1 MYLII
6 DEKMRKIEKDTL
18 KKMGYKLIEI
28 KKNNKVYEEISSHV
42 DIFVCKIGEKII
54 VEKSQFNNIRSIF
67 NVEQGYEEI
76 EEKYPY
82 DIKYNVCIIGK
93 KAIHNLKYTDSKI
106 IEELKKQNYELINTT
121 QGYTNCSIAVI
132 DDKSAIVT
140 DKGLNKILQKHNI
153 NTLYIEDEL
162 DIKLI
167 NNQIDAKLDDIYE
180 SNNLKKINQEKSD
193 INTYLTK
200 KMKIKA
206 DNSNDETLKKLV
218 NERNSLET
226 QLTNNSKYVN
236 ADKSGVISYRIDG
249 LEGTLTT
256 GDFSYLNEDFLKD
269 LKVQTGQIIAIN
281 NKTNGKIVDN
291 FQCNIACILTSDE
304 AKNSEVG
311 KSIKLRLQSSEE
323 IPAKIVYKAVENND
337 KTLLVFEIN
346 NNVSDLIK
354 YRKTSFDVIWWSN
367 SGLKI
372 PNSSIKYEGNIA
384 YVIRNRSGLKEKI
397 FVKVLRSNEKYSI
410 VENYSYA
417 ELKEAGYD
425 TSELKNKKSISV
437 YDQIEN

>member
-1 MYLII
+1 M
-6 DEKMRKIEKDTL
+6 KNKKIL
-18 KKMGYKLIEI
+18 KI
-28 KKNNKVYEEISSHV
+28 
-42 DIFVCKIGEKII
+42 
-54 VEKSQFNNIRSIF
+54 
-67 NVEQGYEEI
+67 
-76 EEKYPY
+76 
-82 DIKYNVCIIGK
+82 VCI
-93 KAIHNLKYTDSKI
+93 A
-106 IEELKKQNYELINTT
+106 
-121 QGYTNCSIAVI
+121 IAVI
-132 DDKSAIVT
+132 VLIYLIALLIKLVKKPTETFAVENGKIYQEEFAEGYIIRNESLINISNLENGIVPIKSEGDKVAKGESIYRYCINNEEEINQKIEEIDLQIQENLGNDDEYFSS
-140 DKGLNKILQKHNI
+140 
-153 NTLYIEDEL
+153 

-256 GDFSYLNEDFLKD
+256 GDFSYLNEDFLKN
-269 LKVQTGQIIAIN
+269 LRVQTGQIIAVN

-346 NNVSDLIK
+346 NNVADLIK

>member
-1 MYLII
+1 M
-6 DEKMRKIEKDTL
+6 KNKKIL
-18 KKMGYKLIEI
+18 KI
-28 KKNNKVYEEISSHV
+28 
-42 DIFVCKIGEKII
+42 
-54 VEKSQFNNIRSIF
+54 
-67 NVEQGYEEI
+67 
-76 EEKYPY
+76 
-82 DIKYNVCIIGK
+82 VCI
-93 KAIHNLKYTDSKI
+93 A
-106 IEELKKQNYELINTT
+106 
-121 QGYTNCSIAVI
+121 IAVI
-132 DDKSAIVT
+132 VLIYLIALLIKLVKKPTETFAVENGKIYQEEFAEGYIIRDESLINISNLENGIVPIKSEGDKVAKGESIYRYCINNEEEINQKIEEIDLQIQENLGNDDEYFSS
-140 DKGLNKILQKHNI
+140 
-153 NTLYIEDEL
+153 

-193 INTYLTK
+193 INTHLTK

-256 GDFSYLNEDFLKD
+256 GDFSYLNEDFLKN
-269 LKVQTGQIIAIN
+269 LKVQTGQIIAVN

-337 KTLLVFEIN
+337 KTLLVFEVN
-346 NNVSDLIK
+346 NNVADLIK

>member
-1 MYLII
+1 M
-6 DEKMRKIEKDTL
+6 KNKKIL
-18 KKMGYKLIEI
+18 KI
-28 KKNNKVYEEISSHV
+28 
-42 DIFVCKIGEKII
+42 
-54 VEKSQFNNIRSIF
+54 
-67 NVEQGYEEI
+67 
-76 EEKYPY
+76 
-82 DIKYNVCIIGK
+82 VCI
-93 KAIHNLKYTDSKI
+93 A
-106 IEELKKQNYELINTT
+106 
-121 QGYTNCSIAVI
+121 IAVI
-132 DDKSAIVT
+132 VLIYLIALLIKLVKKPTETFAVENGKIYQEEFAEGYIIRDESLINISNLENGIVPIKSEGDKVAKGESIYRYCISNEEEINQKIEEIDLQIQENLGNDDEYFSS
-140 DKGLNKILQKHNI
+140 
-153 NTLYIEDEL
+153 

-256 GDFSYLNEDFLKD
+256 GDFSYLNEDFLKN
-269 LKVQTGQIIAIN
+269 LNVQTGQIIAVNN

-346 NNVSDLIK
+346 NNVADLIK

>member
-1 MYLII
+1 M
-6 DEKMRKIEKDTL
+6 KNKKIL
-18 KKMGYKLIEI
+18 KI
-28 KKNNKVYEEISSHV
+28 
-42 DIFVCKIGEKII
+42 
-54 VEKSQFNNIRSIF
+54 
-67 NVEQGYEEI
+67 
-76 EEKYPY
+76 
-82 DIKYNVCIIGK
+82 VCI
-93 KAIHNLKYTDSKI
+93 A
-106 IEELKKQNYELINTT
+106 
-121 QGYTNCSIAVI
+121 IAVI
-132 DDKSAIVT
+132 VLIYLIALLIKLVKKPTETFAVENGKIYQEEFAEGYIIRDESLINISNLENGIVPIKSEGDKVAKGESIYRYCINNEEEINQKIEEIDLQIQKNLGNDDEYFSS
-140 DKGLNKILQKHNI
+140 
-153 NTLYIEDEL
+153 

-269 LKVQTGQIIAIN
+269 LKVQTGQIIAVN

>member
-1 MYLII
+1 MIKLVKKPTETFAVENGKIYQEEFAEGYIIRDESLINI
-6 DEKMRKIEKDTL
+6 SNLENGIVPIKSEGDKVAKGESIYRYCISNEEEINQKIE
-18 KKMGYKLIEI
+18 EI
-28 KKNNKVYEEISSHV
+28 DLQIQENLGNDDEYFSS
-42 DIFVCKIGEKII
+42 
-54 VEKSQFNNIRSIF
+54 
-67 NVEQGYEEI
+67 
-76 EEKYPY
+76 
-82 DIKYNVCIIGK
+82 
-93 KAIHNLKYTDSKI
+93 
-106 IEELKKQNYELINTT
+106 
-121 QGYTNCSIAVI
+121 
-132 DDKSAIVT
+132 
-140 DKGLNKILQKHNI
+140 
-153 NTLYIEDEL
+153 

-206 DNSNDETLKKLV
+206 DNSSDETLKKLV

-226 QLTNNSKYVN
+226 QLTNNSKYIN
-236 ADKSGVISYRIDG
+236 ADTSGVISYRIDG

-256 GDFSYLNEDFLKD
+256 GDFSYLNEDFLKN
-269 LKVQTGQIIAIN
+269 LNVQTGHIIAVN
-281 NKTNGKIVDN
+281 NKTSGKIVDN

-304 AKNSEVG
+304 AKKSEVG
-311 KSIKLRLQSSEE
+311 KSIKLRLQNSEE
-323 IPAKIVYKAVENND
+323 IPAKIVYKAEENND

-346 NNVSDLIK
+346 NDVADLIK

-372 PNSSIKYEGNIA
+372 PNSAIKYEGNIA

>member
-1 MYLII
+1 M
-6 DEKMRKIEKDTL
+6 KNKKIL
-18 KKMGYKLIEI
+18 KI
-28 KKNNKVYEEISSHV
+28 
-42 DIFVCKIGEKII
+42 
-54 VEKSQFNNIRSIF
+54 
-67 NVEQGYEEI
+67 
-76 EEKYPY
+76 
-82 DIKYNVCIIGK
+82 VCI
-93 KAIHNLKYTDSKI
+93 A
-106 IEELKKQNYELINTT
+106 
-121 QGYTNCSIAVI
+121 IAVI
-132 DDKSAIVT
+132 VLIYLIALLIKLVKKPTETFAVENGKIYQEEFAEGYIIRDESLINISNLENGIVPIKSEGDKVAKGESIYRYCISNEEEINQKIEEIDLQIQENLGNDDEYFSS
-140 DKGLNKILQKHNI
+140 
-153 NTLYIEDEL
+153 

-256 GDFSYLNEDFLKD
+256 GDFSYLNEAFLKN
-269 LKVQTGQIIAIN
+269 LNVQTGQIIAVNN

-346 NNVSDLIK
+346 NNVADLIK

-384 YVIRNRSGLKEKI
+384 YVIRNKSGLKEKI